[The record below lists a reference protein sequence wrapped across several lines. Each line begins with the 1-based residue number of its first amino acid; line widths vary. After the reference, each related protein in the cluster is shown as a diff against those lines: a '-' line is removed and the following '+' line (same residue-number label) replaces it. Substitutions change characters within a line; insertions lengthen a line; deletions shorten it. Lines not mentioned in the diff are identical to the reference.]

1 MQILIT
7 ATLLTL
13 MFGLGLGLQ
22 VGVINRLRQRPML
35 CLRVLIGTC
44 VLVPLVALLLLHSP
58 VATHLSRPVR
68 FAIALMAICP
78 SAPLTLRKATK
89 QGGDHDLAALLQ
101 LLAAAVAIV
110 SVPLLADLFRDIF
123 KVSGWDVRASEVARQ
138 VLLAQGLPL
147 GLGMLV
153 RHRWPALAERLAAP
167 IDRFAMLLLLVI
179 TVAVLVIS
187 SPLLARFLLGNA
199 AALPVMALMVLVA
212 LAIGWFLSGPGL
224 VERTTIG
231 LVTSMRNPG
240 LALLLASIHAGGM
253 EGLKLSILI
262 YLLLTI
268 VLTVPFLSLRRRLI
282 LVTEGNAGAGTL
294 RGGSY

>member
-22 VGVINRLRQRPML
+22 VGVVNRLRQRPLL

-44 VLVPLVALLLLHSP
+44 VLVPLVALLLLSSS
-58 VATHLSRPVR
+58 AAAHLSRPVKL
-68 FAIALMAICP
+68 AIALMAICP

-101 LLAAAVAIV
+101 LLAAAAAIV
-110 SVPLLADLFRDIF
+110 SVPLLADLYREVFRI
-123 KVSGWDVRASEVARQ
+123 SGWDVHPSEVVRQ

-153 RHRWPALAERLAAP
+153 RHRWPELAERLAAP
-167 IDRFAMLLLLVI
+167 IDRFAMLLLI

-187 SPLLARFLLGNA
+187 APQLARFLADNA

-212 LAIGWFLSGPGL
+212 LTIGWFLSGPGME
-224 VERTTIG
+224 ERTTIA

-240 LALLLASIHAGGM
+240 LALLLATIHAS
-253 EGLKLSILI
+253 GLPGIKFSILT

-268 VLTVPFLSLRRRLI
+268 VLTIPFLRLRRRLI
-282 LVTEGNAGAGTL
+282 LATEGSAAAQAATGGGA
-294 RGGSY
+294 

>member
-13 MFGLGLGLQ
+13 MFSLGLGLQ
-22 VGVINRLRQRPML
+22 VGVVNRLQQRPLL

-44 VLVPLVALLLLHSP
+44 VLVPLVALLVLHSP
-58 VATHLSRPVR
+58 AAAHLSRPAKL
-68 FAIALMAICP
+68 AIALMAICP
-78 SAPLTLRKATK
+78 SAPLTLRKAAR

-101 LLAAAVAIV
+101 LLAATAAIV
-110 SVPLLADLFRDIF
+110 SVPLLADLFRDVFQI
-123 KVSGWDVRASEVARQ
+123 SGWDVHPSEVVRQ

-153 RHRWPALAERLAAP
+153 RHRWPELAERLAAP

-187 SPLLARFLLGNA
+187 APQLARFLADNA

-212 LAIGWFLSGPGL
+212 LTIGWFLSGPGL
-224 VERTTIG
+224 EERTTIA

-240 LALLLASIHAGGM
+240 LALLLASIHAS
-253 EGLKLSILI
+253 GLPGVKFSIMT

-268 VLTVPFLSLRRRLI
+268 VLTIPFLRLRRRLI
-282 LVTEGNAGAGTL
+282 LATEGRAAAQAATGGGA
-294 RGGSY
+294 

>member
-1 MQILIT
+1 MQLLIA

-13 MFGLGLGLQ
+13 MFSLGLGLH
-22 VGVINRLRQRPML
+22 VGVFRQLRQRPML

-58 VATHLSRPVR
+58 AAAQLSRPVK

-78 SAPLTLRKATK
+78 SAPLTLRKAALK
-89 QGGDHDLAALLQ
+89 GGDRDLAALLQ
-101 LLAAAVAIV
+101 LLAAAAAIV

-123 KVSGWDVRASEVARQ
+123 KVSGWDVNAGEVARQ

-153 RHRWPALAERLAAP
+153 RHRWPALAERWARP
-167 IDRFAMLLLLVI
+167 IDRFAMLLLLVL
-179 TVAVLVIS
+179 TVAVLLIS
-187 SPLLARFLLGNA
+187 SPVLARFLADNA
-199 AALPVMALMVLVA
+199 GGLPLMALMVLVA
-212 LAIGWFLSGPGL
+212 LVIGWFLSGRGL
-224 VERTTIG
+224 GERTTIA

-240 LALLLASIHAGGM
+240 LAMLLASIHAGGM
-253 EGLKLSILI
+253 AGLKLSILI

-268 VLTVPFLSLRRRLI
+268 LLTIPFLRLRSRLI
-282 LVTEGNAGAGTL
+282 FATEGSSGGGTFP
-294 RGGSY
+294 GGGD